1 MKWYD
6 LLSLSLTNLWRRK
19 LRSILTLLGVII
31 GTASIVTMLSIGI
44 GQSEAMMKMIDQSS
58 DLTTVNVRND
68 EGGMMIDASGNF
80 SQIEASKKK
89 LNMET
94 VNEIRQLPNVKYAS
108 PVLTISIRVQQ
119 GVYEN
124 YIYIEGMTADAL
136 ATKKIHIIEGE
147 LPDFTKK
154 QDHLPLVIG
163 RDITY
168 QFYNPNSHNW
178 EPAEVDLINKPSF
191 ATWDMDAYYNAQ
203 GGEGTAPKKHLLHVD
218 GIMGSPDEQQW
229 SPNLYSA
236 YTEIGHLEDF
246 LNQTFKGKA
255 WPGQP
260 KSKSGKPVGEVIYD
274 SIIVGSTD
282 LEHTKE
288 VLEQIRD
295 MGFQVDSNIEFI
307 DSMRQQSANQQMV
320 LGGIGGISLFV
331 AAIGI
336 ANTMMMSVYERT
348 KEIGIFKVLGCSLK
362 NIRNIFLAEA
372 CLIGLI
378 GGVLGIGLSFI
389 VSSILNNASG
399 QGMEALGIYPVGAD
413 GSPLSIIPLWLV
425 AGAIGFATIIGM
437 LAGVMPARR
446 AMKLSALEALRT

>member
-1 MKWYD
+1 
-6 LLSLSLTNLWRRK
+6 
-19 LRSILTLLGVII
+19 
-31 GTASIVTMLSIGI
+31 
-44 GQSEAMMKMIDQSS
+44 
-58 DLTTVNVRND
+58 
-68 EGGMMIDASGNF
+68 
-80 SQIEASKKK
+80 
-89 LNMET
+89 
-94 VNEIRQLPNVKYAS
+94 
-108 PVLTISIRVQQ
+108 
-119 GVYEN
+119 
-124 YIYIEGMTADAL
+124 
-136 ATKKIHIIEGE
+136 
-147 LPDFTKK
+147 
-154 QDHLPLVIG
+154 
-163 RDITY
+163 
-168 QFYNPNSHNW
+168 
-178 EPAEVDLINKPSF
+178 
-191 ATWDMDAYYNAQ
+191 
-203 GGEGTAPKKHLLHVD
+203 
-218 GIMGSPDEQQW
+218 MGSPDEQQW

-236 YTEIGHLEDF
+236 YTEIGQLEDF
-246 LNQTFKGKA
+246 LQKTFKGKA

-260 KSKSGKPVGEVIYD
+260 KTKSGKAVGEVIYD

-282 LEHTKE
+282 LEYTKE
-288 VLEQIRD
+288 VMEQIRE

-307 DSMRQQSANQQMV
+307 DSMRKQSANQQMV

-378 GGVLGIGLSFI
+378 GGILGIGLSFI

-399 QGMEALGIYPVGAD
+399 QGLEALGIYGVGAE